1 MSSRRSFPSPRAWR
15 TVVHAAVVALALP
28 AGAAHAQAAPHAA
41 ATGVDPAAAEE
52 MTVMRLL
59 RQEAAA
65 HEHGEGV
72 PRDEALAASLYC
84 QAARLGDVPA
94 QYALGWMHMNGRG
107 VPRSDAT
114 AAFFFQI
121 AAEQGDEA
129 ARRMLRTVGGPTTEV
144 PACMREAPPP
154 EPVVAKAPSAPPV
167 PLTPASATELAA
179 RHGAPAHA
187 PRHLV
192 ELAAST
198 AERHGVAPRLVMAVV
213 EAESNFDV
221 VALSPR
227 NARGLMQLIPE
238 TAARFGVANAF
249 DPVQNLRGG
258 TAYLRWLLA
267 RFEGDVALVAAAYN
281 AGEGAVERYL
291 GVPPYAETR
300 AYVRKVL
307 GAVQALRLPYDAT
320 AAAPS
325 PQIVRLRAL
334 RTAAVGSGPAPR

>member
-1 MSSRRSFPSPRAWR
+1 MSSASRSSPWRPALRA
-15 TVVHAAVVALALP
+15 AAAALSLAA
-28 AGAAHAQAAPHAA
+28 AGAAAQPAPHVGTAGA
-41 ATGVDPAAAEE
+41 DGADGAAAEE
-52 MTVMRLL
+52 MTLMRLL

-84 QAARLGDVPA
+84 QAARLGDVPS

-121 AAEQGDEA
+121 AAEQGDEPS
-129 ARRMLRTVGGPTTEV
+129 RRMLRTVGGPTTDV
-144 PACMREAPPP
+144 PGCMREAPPP
-154 EPVVAKAPSAPPV
+154 EALVAKATPPAVSATSAS
-167 PLTPASATELAA
+167 TPAAAEAA

-192 ELAAST
+192 EMAAAT
-198 AERHGVAPRLVMAVV
+198 AERHGVAPRLVMAIV
-213 EAESNFDV
+213 EAESNFDI

-238 TAARFGVANAF
+238 TAARFGVSNAF

-258 TAYLRWLLA
+258 TAYLQWLLA

-300 AYVRKVL
+300 AYVRKVM
-307 GAVQALRLPYDAT
+307 ASVQTLRLPYDAAVT
-320 AAAPS
+320 APS
-325 PQIVRLRAL
+325 PQIQRLRVL
-334 RTAAVGSGPAPR
+334 RTAALGTPPR